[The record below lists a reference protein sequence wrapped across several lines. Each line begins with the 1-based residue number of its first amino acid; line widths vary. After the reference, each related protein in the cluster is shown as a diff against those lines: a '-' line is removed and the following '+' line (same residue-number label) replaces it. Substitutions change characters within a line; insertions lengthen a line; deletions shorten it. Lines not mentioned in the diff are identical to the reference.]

1 MDFVKPTS
9 IPPIPTY
16 RVMNSDGSID
26 DPSREL
32 FDISEE
38 HILTWYRNMLTGK
51 HGRISRAEVVF
62 LLFFNWSET

>member
-26 DPSREL
+26 DPDKEL
-32 FDISEE
+32 LDISEE
-38 HILTWYRNMLTGK
+38 QILTWYKNMLTGK
-51 HGRISRAEVVF
+51 LGRISRAEVVF
-62 LLFFNWSET
+62 HCF